1 VMAYTVTRRTREIG
15 IRMALGAL
23 ASQIAAR
30 VIREAAVLVSIGL
43 MIGFG
48 AAWWLGRYVQAQL
61 YGVTPADTTTILLAG
76 VSLTVV
82 AAIAAMVPARRASR
96 IAPMSA
102 LRDE

>member
-1 VMAYTVTRRTREIG
+1 
-15 IRMALGAL
+15 MALGAL

-30 VIREAAVLVSIGL
+30 VLREAALLVGVGLVL
-43 MIGFG
+43 GFG

-61 YGVTPADTTTILLAG
+61 YGVTPADTLTI
-76 VSLTVV
+76 
-82 AAIAAMVPARRASR
+82 AIAGLALTAVATIATIVPARRASR